1 MIDFIIKLEDMLRK
15 SGYETWNIYYFPD
28 RENECILEMDGNTI
42 LMTKLDEYHPLECPN
57 CKVKLKGEIVMKKI
71 DEILEILKRDLREY
85 NKENAELSDMV
96 WNLKMENA
104 MLKKDNDTYKRAL
117 EKESDTEIIKYKGN
131 LYRISNRILSSS
143 PRELDCLSLDCVELY
158 DKKED

>member
-1 MIDFIIKLEDMLRK
+1 
-15 SGYETWNIYYFPD
+15 
-28 RENECILEMDGNTI
+28 
-42 LMTKLDEYHPLECPN
+42 MTKLDEYHPLECPN
-57 CKVKLKGEIVMKKI
+57 CKVKLKGEIVMRKI
-71 DEILEILKRDLREY
+71 DEILKILKRDLREY

-131 LYRISNRILSSS
+131 LYRISNRTLFSS